1 MTVPTRVEAA
11 IERLLMATRSV
22 SAGSRR
28 WLLVGATVVFVL
40 GSAFALTRLDIRLH
54 DLNLVAVVVLVVVG
68 VPAAA
73 AATAVEYWYS
83 ARVVH
88 HPINARHAISVTLT
102 ATAANLLPLPG
113 GSLVRIHGL
122 HQKGARVGAAFSATL
137 GMGLVWVG
145 VATVA
150 GVVPLL
156 FHEAFLAALAF
167 FAGGIIVL
175 IAGWAALRRATPD
188 GDGWRWFIGAVAI
201 EVVSVLVG
209 TTRTLLALMA
219 IGVSAGFGEAL
230 VLTISAALAAAIG
243 IFPSG
248 LAIRELIAAALAPL
262 VGIEPA
268 AGFLAASVVRVV
280 DFAVYAVFAGV
291 VAVTGWTPNTNDI
304 GEDATSP
311 PPSGAS

>member
-1 MTVPTRVEAA
+1 MTVPTGVEAA
-11 IERLLMATRSV
+11 IERLLKKSRSI
-22 SAGSRR
+22 SAGTQR
-28 WLLVGATVVFVL
+28 WLLVGAGIVFVL
-40 GSAFALTRLDIRLH
+40 GTVLAVTRLDIRLQ

-88 HPINARHAISVTLT
+88 HPISARDAISVTLT
-102 ATAANLLPLPG
+102 AAAANLLPLPG

-145 VATVA
+145 VAAVA

-156 FHEAFLAALAF
+156 FHEAFVAAFAF
-167 FAGGIIVL
+167 FGGGIIML

-188 GDGWRWFIGAVAI
+188 EDAWGWFLGAVAI
-201 EVVSVLVG
+201 EVVAVLVG
-209 TTRTLLALMA
+209 TMRTLLALMA
-219 IGVSAGFGEAL
+219 IGVSAGIGEAL

-243 IFPSG
+243 IFPGG

-262 VGIEPA
+262 VGIESV
-268 AGFLAASVVRVV
+268 AGFLATSVIRVV

-291 VAVTGWTPNTNDI
+291 VAVTGWAPKTTES
-304 GEDATSP
+304 GGDATTP